1 MSLSAHGNAAPQG
14 LSEVPRIPRSIVT
27 STVLGIGAILL
38 AGGGFG
44 YWATTVP
51 LASAVVAQGHIVVA
65 SKRKDVQHLDGGLVR
80 AIHVRDGDR
89 VREGDIL
96 VELDPEKVR
105 ARYELN
111 RFAYF
116 SGLAQQARLRAEQD
130 GAGTVDF
137 SSALVT
143 EARRAA
149 QIDDIIDAQRALF
162 AARLTQFQGEQQILQ
177 SKMAVLHERIAGL
190 RSEEQSVARQ
200 LELAKAELEIA
211 EVLFR
216 GGNTNR
222 LRVHNIR
229 RECVQL
235 EGSAGRVNASLNEAR
250 KEIVEHELSLAQ
262 LTVKRQTNAVTE
274 LKEVENKLLTYK
286 ETYLA
291 AQAELD
297 RLTIRAPVRGTVVA
311 SGVHTIGGV
320 VKPGETILQVVPSGD
335 SLVVEARIRPADIDD
350 FHIDAEAEIK
360 LTGFKQRTTPS
371 VHGRLLTVSADA
383 ITDPRTNEA
392 YYLANIGI
400 SEGELTRVGLEA
412 RLLPGMP
419 VETMI
424 KTGERT
430 ALAYLLQ
437 PIYDSIH
444 RAWRED

>member
-1 MSLSAHGNAAPQG
+1 MSLSAHGNAAPQD

-96 VELDPEKVR
+96 LELDPEKAR
-105 ARYELN
+105 PRYELN
-111 RFAYF
+111 RFGYF

-137 SSALVT
+137 SSVLVD
-143 EARRAA
+143 EARRAG

-235 EGSAGRVNASLNEAR
+235 KGSAGRVNASLNEAR
-250 KEIVEHELSLAQ
+250 KEIAEHELSLAQ

-383 ITDPRTNEA
+383 ITDQRTNEA

-444 RAWRED
+444 RAWREY